1 MRLLLDESVP
11 GRLRRALPGHQV
23 RTVGDAGWSGVKN
36 GKLLALAA
44 NEFGV
49 FVAVDKNMPFQQN
62 HLTLPIPVVV
72 MHAASNELE
81 FLLPLVPRIEVVLAS
96 ITTRA
101 FFDVK
106 ADH

>member
-23 RTVGDAGWSGVKN
+23 RTVGEAGWSGVKN

-44 NEFGV
+44 NEFDV
-49 FVAVDKNMPFQQN
+49 FVTVDKNMPFQQN

-72 MHAASNELE
+72 LHAASNELE
-81 FLLPLVPRIEVVLAS
+81 FLLPLVARLEVVLAS
-96 ITTRA
+96 ITTLA

-106 ADH
+106 AET

>member
-23 RTVGDAGWSGVKN
+23 RTVGEAGWSGVKN

-44 NEFGV
+44 NEFDV
-49 FVAVDKNMPFQQN
+49 FVTVDKNMPFQQN

-72 MHAASNELE
+72 LHAASNELA
-81 FLLPLVPRIEVVLAS
+81 FLLPLVPRLEVVLAS
-96 ITTRA
+96 ITARA

-106 ADH
+106 ADT